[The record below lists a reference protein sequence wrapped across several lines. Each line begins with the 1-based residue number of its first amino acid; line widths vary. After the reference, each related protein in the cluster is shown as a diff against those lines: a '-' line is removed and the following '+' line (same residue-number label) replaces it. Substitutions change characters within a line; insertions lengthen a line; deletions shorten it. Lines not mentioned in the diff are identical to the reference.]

1 MNRIR
6 SEGKHKKVN
15 EQKPII
21 IQELNDIT
29 AKWDQWNKIFQLLEA
44 HFFSSVEL
52 AGKKEKEKK
61 GSSHSKASACQRK
74 AVETKLVVD
83 KMEESIAF

>member
-6 SEGKHKKVN
+6 SEGKSKKVN
-15 EQKPII
+15 EQKSII
-21 IQELNDIT
+21 TQEFNDIT

-52 AGKKEKEKK
+52 AEEKK
-61 GSSHSKASACQRK
+61 KKNGSSHSKANACQRK

-83 KMEESIAF
+83 KMEESVAF

>member
-21 IQELNDIT
+21 TQELNDIT

-52 AGKKEKEKK
+52 AGKKKKK
-61 GSSHSKASACQRK
+61 GSSHSKGNACQRK